1 MPRCSGY
8 TKDRHQCIRNAAHGL
23 YCKSHI
29 PKTVVPN
36 VTESC
41 NESIDESI
49 CEPVCEPVS
58 VQSNPELPTLY
69 DYVHNYIQNGNF
81 ENFINVQKYLFAR
94 DSFDSSKS
102 LLRNHGLAVKL
113 YKNSVY
119 VYRPAF
125 ISASAK
131 RKHRIRHARRHL
143 TLQEDKVD
151 SDILQDVFING
162 LELGVFATTLLLFS
176 GGVLYR
182 YIVRA

>member
-29 PKTVVPN
+29 PKIVPN
-36 VTESC
+36 VTES
-41 NESIDESI
+41 I
-49 CEPVCEPVS
+49 CEPVPI
-58 VQSNPELPTLY
+58 QSNLELPTLY
-69 DYVHNYIQNGNF
+69 DYVNARIQNGNF
-81 ENFINVQKYLFAR
+81 QNCMNVHKSLFAC

-102 LLRNHGLAVKL
+102 LLRNVGLAVKL

-125 ISASAK
+125 MSASAK
-131 RKHRIRHARRHL
+131 RKHRIRHARRNL
-143 TLQEDKVD
+143 ALMEENKVD
-151 SDILQDVFING
+151 SDTLTEVFING

-176 GGVLYR
+176 GGLLYR
-182 YIVRA
+182 YMAHT

>member
-29 PKTVVPN
+29 PKLVVPN

-41 NESIDESI
+41 NESIK
-49 CEPVCEPVS
+49 EPVPI
-58 VQSNPELPTLY
+58 QSNLELPTLY
-69 DYVHNYIQNGNF
+69 DYVCNYIQTGTFHNCM
-81 ENFINVQKYLFAR
+81 NVHKSLFAY

-102 LLRNHGLAVKL
+102 LLHNVGLAVKL

-125 ISASAK
+125 VSASAK

-151 SDILQDVFING
+151 STILHEVFING
-162 LELGVFATTLLLFS
+162 LKLGVYAITVLFS

-182 YIVRA
+182 YILQA